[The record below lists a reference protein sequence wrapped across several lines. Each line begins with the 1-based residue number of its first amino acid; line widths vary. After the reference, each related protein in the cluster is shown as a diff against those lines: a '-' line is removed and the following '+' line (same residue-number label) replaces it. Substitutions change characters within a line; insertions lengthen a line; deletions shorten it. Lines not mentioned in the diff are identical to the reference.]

1 MPFAFALGDQHRP
14 TGGSEGP
21 SLKTQ
26 PAVPSSCSSLGREE
40 INSSSEDQVPFKY
53 WTGTLVLDIYGKG
66 SQTPGRVEIELT
78 SADEGVEGVGRAH
91 LRLSAT

>member
-1 MPFAFALGDQHRP
+1 M
-14 TGGSEGP
+14 
-21 SLKTQ
+21 
-26 PAVPSSCSSLGREE
+26 
-40 INSSSEDQVPFKY
+40 PFKY